1 MKLEHKEASRD
12 LLKSFQPV
20 ISQGPRGVVRTEA
33 PTVRLIPVAEFR
45 IPAARLLLS
54 ALFQMGIPPRGSVS
68 LSVKWDN
75 GPGKVDGMLLGG
87 QP

>member
-1 MKLEHKEASRD
+1 MKLDHKEASRD

-33 PTVRLIPVAEFR
+33 PTVRLIPV
-45 IPAARLLLS
+45 AARLLLS